1 MAAKVL
7 EQLIARGRRERKP
20 TEQREVSFN
29 LAEISTNAEFHV
41 KMVEKGV
48 VRSLLHLIK
57 ESTDDQALRF
67 ACLCLGNTSSC
78 ASMRLKIV
86 EEGVLPALIGLL
98 QKDGAD
104 IVGKQ
109 YSAMTIGN
117 LAAEPE
123 NHEEI
128 VKLHAISALVSL
140 LDPEQPQLGAYASFA
155 LANLAINNEY
165 RPLIVEQG
173 AIPRLIARTMI
184 YIVYIILKL
193 IIFLVSGLL

>member
-20 TEQREVSFN
+20 AEQREVSFN
-29 LAEISTNAEFHV
+29 LAEISTNPEFHV

-48 VRSLLHLIK
+48 VRSLLHLITD
-57 ESTDDQALRF
+57 SSDDQALRF

-78 ASMRLKIV
+78 ASIRLRIV
-86 EEGVLPALIGLL
+86 EEGVLPPLIELMKKEG
-98 QKDGAD
+98 GD
-104 IVGKQ
+104 ILGKQ
-109 YSAMTIGN
+109 YSAMTVGN

-128 VKLHAISALVSL
+128 VKLHAIAALVNL
-140 LDPEQPQLGAYASFA
+140 VDPEEPALGAYAAFA
-155 LANLAINNEY
+155 LANLAVNNEY

-173 AIPRLIARTMI
+173 AIPRLIACT
-184 YIVYIILKL
+184 LSL
-193 IIFLVSGLL
+193 IPAF